1 MIEPQNLFNLYK
13 NMGKSHAMTANQ
25 TAINTLIEQL
35 RQQGFDEHQ
44 IKTDADSLGFWGKDW
59 TKHFEP
65 NASAIVSQNPPSNC
79 KPSSSYVM
87 SLTSS
92 LPQAVDERVYPQ
104 GSCRQWRGGD

>member
-1 MIEPQNLFNLYK
+1 
-13 NMGKSHAMTANQ
+13 MGKSHDMTANQ

-65 NASAIVSQNPPSNC
+65 NASAIVFPKSTQQVQAIVKLCNE
-79 KPSSSYVM
+79 
-87 SLTSS
+87 LISS
-92 LPQAVDERVYPQ
+92 LPQAVDGRGY
-104 GSCRQWRGGD
+104 RQVPLPPMARS

>member
-1 MIEPQNLFNLYK
+1 
-13 NMGKSHAMTANQ
+13 MTANQ

-65 NASAIVSQNPPSNC
+65 NASAIVFPKSTQQ
-79 KPSSSYVM
+79 V
-87 SLTSS
+87 
-92 LPQAVDERVYPQ
+92 QAIVKLCNALNYPKRWTDGSIRR
-104 GSCRQWRGGD
+104 GSCRQWRGSD